1 MSNKADTFL
10 GLFKEKKYSTI
21 ISIIENKLTEN
32 QRTSGLLNL
41 KGVCRLMISNSS
53 ESLKLAVEDFRK
65 SYYKETDKTKLVE
78 PIKNLINASALLFET
93 EFVNNERFLDDDF
106 FDEIKNIYKD
116 NKDLFES
123 NLHLIKGIFKVYKR
137 TVDLKNVIKCLE
149 KIIKL
154 ESNNNSIQDAIAT
167 YNYYNNYLNDW
178 SQSDFLANAKKIND
192 KLVKYHPKDLV
203 DLKTNKNKTINLGFI
218 SSDIKSKHSVTHFL
232 RSVIAVYNKEKFVI
246 HLYHNHNKKDD
257 ETTKEFKGYV
267 FKTLHINKLSDK
279 EVINIIRKD
288 EIDIIIDLNGFSG
301 NHRLNLFKNRLAPI
315 QISWCGYTNT
325 TGLNEM
331 DYLIVD
337 KNQVNPREESLYSEK
352 IIYLST
358 IWNCHSG
365 YNFKRSENE
374 MPFEK
379 NKFITF
385 GSFNNFLKIND
396 EVIEVWASILK
407 KVENSKLFLKT
418 STPISKVNIKRKFKK
433 YGVVDSV
440 VFLNYN
446 KNFND
451 HLENY
456 KLIDIA
462 LDTFPWNGVTTT
474 FESIWM
480 NVPVIVM
487 DGNNFSS
494 RCGSSIIKNLN
505 LLNLI
510 GKNKEDY
517 IDKAVTLAQKPQ
529 MLMELRKDIFK
540 NALKTSLFDKTSF
553 SNEFFSSLEKIYN

>member
-1 MSNKADTFL
+1 MSSPAVNFL
-10 GLFKEKKYSTI
+10 GLFKDKKYSTI
-21 ISIIENKLTEN
+21 ISIIENKLNEN

-53 ESLKLAVEDFRK
+53 ESVKLAVEDFRK
-65 SYYKETDKTKLVE
+65 SYYKETDKTKLNE
-78 PIKNLINASALLFET
+78 PIKNLITASVILFET
-93 EFVNNERFLDDDF
+93 EFVKNERFLDHDF
-106 FDEIKNIYKD
+106 FDEIINIFKD
-116 NKDLFES
+116 NKDLFEN
-123 NLHLIKGIFKVYKR
+123 NLQLLKAIFKVFKR
-137 TVDLKNVIKCLE
+137 TLDLKSVIKCLE
-149 KIIKL
+149 KTAQL
-154 ESNNNSIQDAIAT
+154 DPSADALAS
-167 YNYYNNYLNDW
+167 YNLFNNYLYDW
-178 SQSDFLANAKKIND
+178 SQSEFLKNAEKIND
-192 KLVKYHPKDLV
+192 KLVKYPSEELV
-203 DLKTNKNKTINLGFI
+203 DLKTKKNKKINLGFI
-218 SSDIKSKHSVTHFL
+218 SSDIKSKHSITYFL
-232 RSVIAVYNKEKFVI
+232 RSAITVYDKEKFVI
-246 HLYHNHNKKDD
+246 HLYHNHNKEDD
-257 ETTKEFKGYV
+257 ETTKEFEKYV
-267 FKTLHINKLSDK
+267 FKTLHIKKFSDK
-279 EVINIIRKD
+279 EIINVIRKD

-301 NHRLNLFKNRLAPI
+301 IHRLNLFKNRLAPI
-315 QISWCGYTNT
+315 QILWCGYTNT
-325 TGLNEM
+325 TGLDEM

-337 KNQVNPREESLYSEK
+337 KNQVNSKEESLYSEK
-352 IIYLST
+352 IIYLPT

-365 YNFKRSENE
+365 YNFKRLENE
-374 MPFEK
+374 MPFQK

-396 EVIEVWASILK
+396 EVIKVWACILK
-407 KVENSKLFLKT
+407 EVKNSRLFLKT
-418 STPISKVNIKRKFKK
+418 SQAMSLGIIKSKFEK
-433 YGVVDSV
+433 YGVQNSV
-440 VFLNYN
+440 VFLNYS

-451 HLENY
+451 HLEKY

-517 IDKAVTLAQKPQ
+517 INKAVTLAENSQ
-529 MLMELRKDIFK
+529 MLMKLREDLFK
-540 NALKTSLFDKTSF
+540 NALKTPLFDKISF

>member
-1 MSNKADTFL
+1 MNNQTINFL

-21 ISIIENKLTEN
+21 ISIIENKFTEN

-41 KGVCRLMISNSS
+41 KGVCRMMVSDSS
-53 ESLKLAVEDFRK
+53 ESIKLAVEDFRK
-65 SYYKETDKTKLVE
+65 SYYKETDKTKLVD
-78 PIKNLINASALLFET
+78 PIKNLINATAILFET
-93 EFVNNERFLDDDF
+93 EFVKNEKFLDNDF
-106 FDEIKNIYKD
+106 FDEINNIYED
-116 NKDLFES
+116 NKELFE
-123 NLHLIKGIFKVYKR
+123 NNVHLIKAIFKVYKR
-137 TVDLKNVIKCLE
+137 TVDLKNVLKCLE
-149 KIIKL
+149 KIINL
-154 ESNNNSIQDAIAT
+154 DPNQDAMAT
-167 YNYYNNYLNDW
+167 YNYYNNYLNHW
-178 SQSDFLANAKKIND
+178 TQSDFLVNAKKLNNL
-192 KLVKYHPKDLV
+192 LVKYPSKDLV
-203 DLKTNKNKTINLGFI
+203 DLKTNKKKKINLGFI
-218 SSDIKSKHSVTHFL
+218 SADIRSKHSVTYFL
-232 RSVIAVYNKEKFVI
+232 RSAITAYDKEKFVI
-246 HLYHNHNKKDD
+246 HLYHNHNKEND
-257 ETTKEFKGYV
+257 ETTKEFKKYV
-267 FKTLHINKLSDK
+267 FKALHIEKLSDK

-315 QISWCGYTNT
+315 QILWCGYTNT
-325 TGLNEM
+325 TGLDEI

-337 KNQVNPREESLYSEK
+337 RNQVNPEEESLYSEK
-352 IIYLST
+352 IIYLPT

-374 MPFEK
+374 MPFQK

-396 EVIEVWASILK
+396 EVIKVWASILK
-407 KVENSKLFLKT
+407 EVENSKLFLKT
-418 STPISKVNIKRKFKK
+418 SQAMSPAAIKSKFEK
-433 YGVVDSV
+433 YGVQNSV
-440 VFLNYN
+440 VFLNYS

-451 HLENY
+451 HLEKY
-456 KLIDIA
+456 KLIDLA

-510 GKNKEDY
+510 GRNKEDY
-517 IDKAVTLAQKPQ
+517 IDKAVTLAQNPQ
-529 MLMELRKDIFK
+529 MIIDLRKDLFK
-540 NALKTSLFDKTSF
+540 NALKTPLFDKTSF

>member
-1 MSNKADTFL
+1 MSSQTVNFL
-10 GLFKEKKYSTI
+10 VLFKEKKYSTI

-32 QRTSGLLNL
+32 QKTSELLNL
-41 KGVCRLMISNSS
+41 KGVCRLMIGDSS
-53 ESLKLAVEDFRK
+53 ESIKLAIEDFKK
-65 SYYKETDKTKLVE
+65 SYYKETDKAKLVD
-78 PIKNLINASALLFET
+78 PIKNLINASVILFET
-93 EFVNNERFLDDDF
+93 DFVKNEKFLDNDF
-106 FDEIKNIYKD
+106 FGEIINIYKE
-116 NKDLFES
+116 NKDLFEN
-123 NLHLIKGIFKVYKR
+123 NLQLLRAIFKVFKR
-137 TVDLKNVIKCLE
+137 TLDLKNVIKCLE
-149 KIIKL
+149 KIVQL
-154 ESNNNSIQDAIAT
+154 DPHGDAIAS
-167 YNYYNNYLNDW
+167 YNLFNNYLNDW
-178 SQSDFLANAKKIND
+178 SQSEFLKNAQKIND
-192 KLVKYHPKDLV
+192 KLVKYSSKELV
-203 DLKTNKNKTINLGFI
+203 GLKTKRNKKINLAFI
-218 SSDIKSKHSVTHFL
+218 SSDIKSKHSVSYFL
-232 RSVIAVYNKEKFVI
+232 RSVINVYDKEKFVI
-246 HLYHNHNKKDD
+246 YLYHNHNKEDD
-257 ETTKEFKGYV
+257 ETTKEFKKHV
-267 FKTLHINKLSDK
+267 FKNLHIEKLSDK

-315 QISWCGYTNT
+315 QILWCGYTNT
-325 TGLNEM
+325 TGLDEM

-337 KNQVNPREESLYSEK
+337 KNQINPKEESLYSEK
-352 IIYLST
+352 IIYLPS

-374 MPFEK
+374 MPFQK

-396 EVIEVWASILK
+396 EVINVWASILK
-407 KVENSKLFLKT
+407 EVENSRLFLKT
-418 STPISKVNIKRKFKK
+418 SQAMSLDTIKSKFEK
-433 YGVVDSV
+433 YGVQNSV
-440 VFLNYN
+440 AFLNYS

-451 HLENY
+451 HLEKY
-456 KLIDIA
+456 KLIDLA

-517 IDKAVTLAQKPQ
+517 IDKAVSLAQNQQ
-529 MLMELRKDIFK
+529 MLMNLRNDLFK
-540 NALKTSLFDKTSF
+540 NALKTPLFDKTSF
-553 SNEFFSSLEKIYN
+553 SNEFFSSLEEIYN

>member
-21 ISIIENKLTEN
+21 ISIIENKLSEN

-41 KGVCRLMISNSS
+41 KGVCRMMVSNSS
-53 ESLKLAVEDFRK
+53 ESIKLAVEDFRK
-65 SYYKETDKTKLVE
+65 SYYKETDKTKLVD
-78 PIKNLINASALLFET
+78 PIKNLINASTILFET
-93 EFVNNERFLDDDF
+93 EFVNNERFLDNDF
-106 FDEIKNIYKD
+106 FDEINNIYKD
-116 NKDLFES
+116 NKDLFEN
-123 NLHLIKGIFKVYKR
+123 NLHLIKGILKVYKR
-137 TVDLKNVIKCLE
+137 TVDVKNAIKCLE

-154 ESNNNSIQDAIAT
+154 ESNQNFIAS

-178 SQSDFLANAKKIND
+178 SQSDFLSNAKKIND
-192 KLVKYHPKDLV
+192 KLVKYHSKDLV
-203 DLKTNKNKTINLGFI
+203 DLKTKKNKTIKLGFI
-218 SSDIKSKHSVTHFL
+218 SSDIKSKHSVTFFL
-232 RSVIAVYNKEKFVI
+232 RSVISVYDKEKFI
-246 HLYHNHNKKDD
+246 IYLYHNHNKDDD

-267 FKTLHINKLSDK
+267 FKTLHINKLNDK

-301 NHRLNLFKNRLAPI
+301 NHRLNLFKNRVAPI

-337 KNQVNPREESLYSEK
+337 KNQINPKEENLYSEK
-352 IIYLST
+352 IIYLPS

-365 YNFKRSENE
+365 YDIKRLENK

-407 KVENSKLFLKT
+407 KVENSRLFLKT
-418 STPISKVNIKRKFKK
+418 STPISKGTIERKFEE

-451 HLENY
+451 HLDNY

-494 RCGSSIIKNLN
+494 RCGSSIIKNLK

-510 GKNKEDY
+510 AKNKENY
-517 IDKAVTLAQKPQ
+517 INNAVTLAQNQQ
-529 MLMELRKDIFK
+529 MLMDLRKNLFE
-540 NALKTSLFDKTSF
+540 NALNTPLFDQTNF
-553 SNEFFSSLEKIYN
+553 THEFFSSLEKIYN

>member
-1 MSNKADTFL
+1 MSSKTVNFL

-21 ISIIENKLTEN
+21 ISIIENELTEN

-53 ESLKLAVEDFRK
+53 ESVKLAIEDFRK
-65 SYYKETDKTKLVE
+65 SYYKETDKTKLVD
-78 PIKNLINASALLFET
+78 PIRNLINASVIFFET
-93 EFVNNERFLDDDF
+93 EFVKNERFLESDF
-106 FDEIKNIYKD
+106 FDEINNIYKQ
-116 NKDLFES
+116 NKNLFEN
-123 NLHLIKGIFKVYKR
+123 NLLLLKAIFKVFKR
-137 TVDLKNVIKCLE
+137 TTDLKSVIKCLE
-149 KIIKL
+149 EIAQL
-154 ESNNNSIQDAIAT
+154 DPHGDAIAS
-167 YNYYNNYLNDW
+167 YNLFNNYLNDW
-178 SQSDFLANAKKIND
+178 SQSEFLKNAQKIND
-192 KLVKYHPKDLV
+192 KLVKYSSKELV
-203 DLKTNKNKTINLGFI
+203 DLKTKKNKKINLGFI
-218 SSDIKSKHSVTHFL
+218 SSDLKSKHSVTYFL
-232 RSVIAVYNKEKFVI
+232 RSVITVYDKQKFVI
-246 HLYHNHNKKDD
+246 HLYHNHNKEDD
-257 ETTKEFKGYV
+257 ETTKEFKKYV
-267 FKTLHINKLSDK
+267 FKTLHIEKFSDK

-288 EIDIIIDLNGFSG
+288 EIDIMIDLNGFSG

-315 QISWCGYTNT
+315 QILWCGYTNT
-325 TGLNEM
+325 TGLDEM

-337 KNQVNPREESLYSEK
+337 RNQVNPKEESLYSEK
-352 IIYLST
+352 IIYLPT

-374 MPFEK
+374 MPFQK
-379 NKFITF
+379 NKFISF

-396 EVIEVWASILK
+396 DVIEVWASILK
-407 KVENSKLFLKT
+407 MVENSRLLLKT
-418 STPISKVNIKRKFKK
+418 STAITKGTFKK
-433 YGVVDSV
+433 KFEQYGVLDSV
-440 VFLNYN
+440 DFLNYN

-451 HLENY
+451 HLEKY
-456 KLIDIA
+456 KLIDLA

-517 IDKAVTLAQKPQ
+517 IDKAVTLAQNPQ
-529 MLMELRKDIFK
+529 MLMDLRKDLFK
-540 NALKTSLFDKTSF
+540 NALKTPLFDKTSF

>member
-1 MSNKADTFL
+1 MSDQTNTFL
-10 GLFKEKKYSTI
+10 GLFKDKKYSTI
-21 ISIIENKLTEN
+21 ISIIENELTES
-32 QRTSGLLNL
+32 QRTPELLNL
-41 KGVCRLMISNSS
+41 KGVCRMMVSDSS
-53 ESLKLAVEDFRK
+53 ESIKLAVEDFRK
-65 SYYKETDKTKLVE
+65 SYYKETNKTKLVD
-78 PIKNLINASALLFET
+78 PIKNLINASAILFET
-93 EFVNNERFLDDDF
+93 EFVKNERFLDNNF
-106 FDEIKNIYKD
+106 FDEISLIYRD
-116 NKDLFES
+116 NKDLFEN
-123 NLHLIKGIFKVYKR
+123 NLHLIKAIIKVYKR
-137 TVDLKNVIKCLE
+137 TLDVKNAINSFE

-154 ESNNNSIQDAIAT
+154 DSNLASNQDAIAN

-192 KLVKYHPKDLV
+192 KLIKYPSKDLV
-203 DLKTNKNKTINLGFI
+203 DLKTKKNKTINLGFI
-218 SSDIKSKHSVTHFL
+218 SSDIKSKHSVTYFL
-232 RSVIAVYNKEKFVI
+232 RSVISVYNKEKFVI
-246 HLYHNHNKKDD
+246 HLYHNHSKND
-257 ETTKEFKGYV
+257 EITKEFKKYV
-267 FKTLHINKLSDK
+267 FKTSHINNLSDK
-279 EVINIIRKD
+279 EVVNTIRKD

-315 QISWCGYTNT
+315 QILWCGYTNT
-325 TGLNEM
+325 TGIDEM

-337 KNQVNPREESLYSEK
+337 KNQVNPKEESLYSEK
-352 IIYLST
+352 IIYLPN

-365 YNFKRSENE
+365 YNFKRSENK
-374 MPFEK
+374 MPFKK

-407 KVENSKLFLKT
+407 KVENSRLFLKT
-418 STPISKVNIKRKFKK
+418 SAALSQGILKKQFEK
-433 YGVVDSV
+433 YGVLNSV
-440 VFLNYN
+440 KFLNYN
-446 KNFND
+446 KNFDD
-451 HLENY
+451 HLAKY

-510 GKNKEDY
+510 AKNKEDY
-517 IDKAVTLAQKPQ
+517 ISNAVTLAQNPKK
-529 MLMELRKDIFK
+529 LMDLREDLFK
-540 NALKTSLFDKTSF
+540 NALKTPLFDKANF